1 MLLQF
6 KNTALHHGAY
16 SGDHLVVRRL
26 MEAGAQR
33 SLENKNKQ
41 KPEDMAKTQ
50 GIADL
55 INELSPDREDG
66 FLADGSDDDAL

>member
-1 MLLQF
+1 MIQMNLSLIHAF
-6 KNTALHHGAY
+6 WAL
-16 SGDHLVVRRL
+16 
-26 MEAGAQR
+26 
-33 SLENKNKQ
+33 NKQ

-66 FLADGSDDDAL
+66 FLADGSDDGIDWIHQIYC